1 MVEYLAG
8 IVQLVRTLPCQ
19 GRGRRFESDCPR
31 ILFMKYLA
39 LFICIFLPLISYS
52 KVTIKATGYVVVRI
66 VSNEQLINSDTL
78 VENKQIGN
86 EIVYSYVQ
94 NNTINYVF

>member
-1 MVEYLAG
+1 
-8 IVQLVRTLPCQ
+8 
-19 GRGRRFESDCPR
+19 
-31 ILFMKYLA
+31 MKYLA

-52 KVTIKATGYVVVRI
+52 KVTLKATGYVVVRI

-86 EIVYSYVQ
+86 ELVYSYIKD
-94 NNTINYVF
+94 NTINYVF

>member
-1 MVEYLAG
+1 
-8 IVQLVRTLPCQ
+8 
-19 GRGRRFESDCPR
+19 
-31 ILFMKYLA
+31 MKYLV

-52 KVTIKATGYVVVRI
+52 KVTLKATGYVVVRI

-86 EIVYSYVQ
+86 ELVYSYIKD
-94 NNTINYVF
+94 NTINYVF

>member
-1 MVEYLAG
+1 
-8 IVQLVRTLPCQ
+8 
-19 GRGRRFESDCPR
+19 
-31 ILFMKYLA
+31 MKYLA

-52 KVTIKATGYVVVRI
+52 KVTLKATGYVVVRI
-66 VSNEQLINSDTL
+66 ISNEHLINSDTL
-78 VENKQIGN
+78 AENKQIGN

>member
-1 MVEYLAG
+1 
-8 IVQLVRTLPCQ
+8 
-19 GRGRRFESDCPR
+19 
-31 ILFMKYLA
+31 MKYLA

-66 VSNEQLINSDTL
+66 VSNEQLINSDIL

-86 EIVYSYVQ
+86 ELVYSYIKD
-94 NNTINYVF
+94 NTINYIF